1 MAIRKHSVATRMWTV
16 ILGIVLVL
24 AAVAFTLQNR
34 TASAFKQA
42 LDDVEAMDRD
52 IATVLQWR
60 GNTEVAVT
68 LLIASIAT
76 TDQVLAD
83 NYGKRF
89 KTRLQRSADFQ
100 VEAEKHATTPERQ
113 AALGKIS
120 AERQRMLEL
129 TAQSQKLA
137 QQGALEASRALVTKE
152 IDPQAARYVEA
163 QDAYVAQLQR
173 EMQVLSAQ
181 ADKVSTQYAVAGAV
195 AIAASVLV
203 ALWLVAQLVRSIAGT
218 LHQASELANAIAEGD
233 LTQSASTDRQDELG
247 MLLRSLS
254 FMSERL
260 RTVVGEVRSGVEM
273 VSTASSE
280 IASGNHDLSQ
290 RTEQTAANLEE
301 TAANLE
307 ETAAS
312 MEELTATVTQ
322 AADTARQANQL
333 ANSATQAAQRGSQVV
348 GQVVSSMEQIT
359 DSSRRISDIIG
370 VIDGIAFQ
378 TNILALNAAVEA
390 ARAGEQGRGFA
401 VVAGEVRTLASR
413 SAEAAKEIK
422 QLILNS
428 VASVEAGSQQVEQAG
443 LSMSEIV
450 SSVNRA
456 SDLINEISA
465 SATEQR
471 EGISQVNQAVA
482 QLDHMTQQ
490 NAALVEQS
498 SAAATSMHEQAR
510 RLEEVVSIFRVN
522 GSAAPAGRAAYAAL
536 APAHAAAQH
545 RAPAAAPAATRR
557 TAALAEH

>member
-34 TASAFKQA
+34 TASAFKHA

-301 TAANLE
+301 TAA
-307 ETAAS
+307 S
-312 MEELTATVTQ
+312 MEELTATQ

-510 RLEEVVSIFRVN
+510 RLEEVVSIFRVS
-522 GSAAPAGRAAYAAL
+522 GSAAPTGRAAYAAL
-536 APAHAAAQH
+536 APAHAAAQQ
-545 RAPAAAPAATRR
+545 RSPAAAPGVAPGAARR

>member
-34 TASAFKQA
+34 TASAFKHA

-100 VEAEKHATTPERQ
+100 VEAEKHANTPERQ

-163 QDAYVAQLQR
+163 QDAYVALLQR
-173 EMQVLSAQ
+173 EMLVLSAQ

-233 LTQSASTDRQDELG
+233 LTQSASTERQDELG

-301 TAANLE
+301 TAA
-307 ETAAS
+307 S

-359 DSSRRISDIIG
+359 HSSRRISDIIG

-510 RLEEVVSIFRVN
+510 RLEEVVSIFRVS

-545 RAPAAAPAATRR
+545 RSPAAAPGAARR